1 MLGAACDKAGIR
13 LYRPDPI
20 LCTDNGAMIAAAAYY
35 QYQSGQTDDLELEA
49 YANLPLA

>member
-1 MLGAACDKAGIR
+1 
-13 LYRPDPI
+13 
-20 LCTDNGAMIAAAAYY
+20 MIAAAAYY